1 MTALAGIRVTDL
13 TRVLSGPWCAMQLA
27 DLGAEVLKVENPA
40 GGDDTRSF
48 LSPARDGHSTYFLTV
63 NRNKKSIAVDITRP
77 EGAEIVRGLARLSDV
92 LLENARTGAL
102 DRRSVG
108 YEALAAEN
116 PRLVY
121 CSISGYG
128 RSGALAERPG
138 YDPVAQGESGFM
150 SLTGEPDGP
159 PMRTGVSLVDIMAG
173 MYAAQAVLAALVAR
187 ERTGRGQ
194 RIDVPLF
201 DTAVAMTS
209 HAATAWLEGGVDIG
223 RPGNSN
229 LVAMPAGL
237 FEAADGPVMITVT
250 TDRLFRRLAGE
261 VFRRPELA
269 DDPAYATNA
278 ARMENREALTA
289 AMNDI
294 LKADT
299 RDGWIARMRAAG
311 IPGGP
316 VRSVP
321 EAFASE
327 EMALRGM
334 VAAQAHSAL
343 GEVRAV
349 RSPVALSGT
358 PVRAPAGAPLLGEHT
373 GACLA
378 ELLGYSPGRI
388 ARLRREG
395 TILQA

>member
-1 MTALAGIRVTDL
+1 MTALEGIRVVDL

-27 DLGAEVLKVENPA
+27 DLGAEVLKIENPA
-40 GGDDTRSF
+40 GGDETRSF

-63 NRNKKSIAVDITRP
+63 NRSKKSVAIDITRP

-102 DRRSVG
+102 DRRGLG

-116 PRLVY
+116 PGLVY
-121 CSISGYG
+121 CSVSGYG
-128 RSGALAERPG
+128 RSGALADRPG

-187 ERTGRGQ
+187 GRTGRGQ

-209 HAATAWLEGGVDIG
+209 HAATAWLECGVDIG

-237 FEAADGPVMITVT
+237 FEASDGPVMITVT

-261 VFRRPELA
+261 VLRRPELA

-278 ARMENREALTA
+278 ARMENRAALTE

-299 RDGWIARMRAAG
+299 RDAWIARMRAAG

-321 EAFASE
+321 EAFASD
-327 EMALRGM
+327 EMAERGM
-334 VAAQAHSAL
+334 VTTQAHSAL

-349 RSPVALSGT
+349 RSPVSLSGT
-358 PVRAPAGAPLLGEHT
+358 PVRNPRGAPLLGEHT
-373 GACLA
+373 EACLS
-378 ELLGYSPGRI
+378 ELLGYSPGRL

>member
-1 MTALAGIRVTDL
+1 MTALAGIRVLDL

-40 GGDDTRSF
+40 GGDDTRGF
-48 LSPARDGHSTYFLTV
+48 LSPARDGHSTYFLAV
-63 NRNKKSIAVDITRP
+63 NRNKKSLAVDLTRP
-77 EGAEIVRGLARLSDV
+77 EGAAILRRLARISDV

-102 DRRSVG
+102 DKRGLG
-108 YEALAAEN
+108 YAALSAEN
-116 PRLVY
+116 PGLVY

-128 RSGALAERPG
+128 RSGALADRPG

-159 PMRTGVSLVDIMAG
+159 PMRTGVSMVDIMAG
-173 MYAAQAVLAALVAR
+173 MYAAQAVTAALVAR

-201 DTAVAMTS
+201 DTAVAMMS

-237 FEAADGPVMITVT
+237 FEAADGPIMITVT
-250 TDRLFRRLAGE
+250 TDRLFRRLAE
-261 VFRRPELA
+261 DVFARPDLA
-269 DDPAYATNA
+269 EDPRFATNA
-278 ARMENREALTA
+278 ARMENRQVLTA

-294 LKADT
+294 LKADR

-316 VRSVP
+316 VRTVA
-321 EAFASE
+321 EAFESD
-327 EMALRGM
+327 EMALRDM
-334 VAAQAHSAL
+334 VVPQMHTAL
-343 GEVRAV
+343 GRVQAV
-349 RSPVALSGT
+349 RSPMTLSET
-358 PVRAPAGAPLLGEHT
+358 PVRSPTGAPLLGEHT
-373 GACLA
+373 GSCLA
-378 ELLGYSPGRI
+378 ELLGYSAEDI
-388 ARLRREG
+388 TRLCRNG

>member
-1 MTALAGIRVTDL
+1 
-13 TRVLSGPWCAMQLA
+13 MQLS

-40 GGDDTRSF
+40 GGDETRSF
-48 LSPARDGHSTYFLTV
+48 LSPSRDGHSTYFLTV
-63 NRNKKSIAVDITRP
+63 NRNKKSVAIDLTRP
-77 EGAEIVRGLARLSDV
+77 DGAEIVRGLARVSDV

-102 DRRSVG
+102 DRRGLG
-108 YEALAAEN
+108 YEALTAEN

-159 PMRTGVSLVDIMAG
+159 PMRTGISLVDIMSG

-194 RIDVPLF
+194 HIDVPLF
-201 DTAVAMTS
+201 DTAVAMAS

-237 FEAADGPVMITVT
+237 FEASDGPVMIAVT
-250 TDRLFRRLAGE
+250 TDRLFRCLAGD
-261 VFRRPELA
+261 VFRRPDLA
-269 DDPAYATNA
+269 EDPAFATNA
-278 ARMENREALTA
+278 ARMANREALTT
-289 AMNDI
+289 AMNGI

-316 VRSVP
+316 VRSMP

-327 EMALRGM
+327 EMAQRGM
-334 VAAQAHSAL
+334 VATQAHSAL

-349 RSPVALSGT
+349 RSPLSLSDT
-358 PVRAPAGAPLLGEHT
+358 PVQAPTGAPLLGEHT
-373 GACLA
+373 EACLA
-378 ELLGYSPGRI
+378 ELLGYGPEI
-388 ARLRREG
+388 LARLRREG

>member
-1 MTALAGIRVTDL
+1 MTALGGIRVVDL

-63 NRNKKSIAVDITRP
+63 NRNKKSIAVDLTRP
-77 EGAEIVRGLARLSDV
+77 EGAEIVRRLAAVSDV

-102 DRRSVG
+102 DRRGLG

-128 RSGALAERPG
+128 RSGALADRPG
-138 YDPVAQGESGFM
+138 YDPVAQGESGLM

-194 RIDVPLF
+194 HIDVPLF
-201 DTAVAMTS
+201 DTAAAMTS

-237 FEAADGPVMITVT
+237 FEASDGPVMIAVT

-261 VFRRPELA
+261 VFLRPDLA
-269 DDPAYATNA
+269 DDPAFATNA

-299 RDGWIARMRAAG
+299 RGGWIARMRAAG

-316 VRSVP
+316 VRTVP

-327 EMALRGM
+327 EAALRGI

-349 RSPVALSGT
+349 RSPISLSGT

-373 GACLA
+373 EACLG
-378 ELLGYSPGRI
+378 ELLGYSPETL

-395 TILQA
+395 TILQT